1 MRRMLFSALSLLRM
15 ETSTFVSWLLLS
27 LVHWKLAL
35 KASTP
40 PSTLPVWVV
49 AAGRVRELHLRRKQG
64 QRSREPQ
71 SMREMRGHGHVQNC
85 LLQLKLWNFG
95 GWVYDEWGENRTLQ
109 KYVATVH
116 LSLRGTSMWVPRP
129 SPWQTKCGT
138 YSVGNMFLGVCAPLH
153 GKKGEF
159 CLPVLSVRNASAAV
173 NLEFV
178 YSADGGKVSR

>member
-1 MRRMLFSALSLLRM
+1 
-15 ETSTFVSWLLLS
+15 
-27 LVHWKLAL
+27 
-35 KASTP
+35 
-40 PSTLPVWVV
+40 
-49 AAGRVRELHLRRKQG
+49 
-64 QRSREPQ
+64 
-71 SMREMRGHGHVQNC
+71 MREMRGHGHVQNC